1 MKQHLL
7 KKWWRP
13 FFVLVALLGSI
24 TLLSTPDPLAVERNI
39 EGMTGN
45 GQRSHGTGG
54 TGGAVSTGGAGGTR
68 GAGGAVST
76 IGYEAYLAQA
86 EADQMHLRQFT
97 EQFAKDHT
105 AFLADPANAAKKT
118 KLQQTESSIKKVLA
132 DLHETVM
139 GKLYPKGLEYNEA
152 TLAIDI
158 PKVATLVQPIVGKYE
173 HNKLKQQHAA
183 SQYEVAHT
191 QTKAYRAR
199 DYFYALLALI
209 TAIMVVHS
217 LTNDD
222 PNKLEYVILAMAVLV
237 LVTQVYAQVADLVSD
252 AFNTGLAKLSRLI
265 GDAFYS

>member
-1 MKQHLL
+1 MKHLL

-13 FFVLVALLGSI
+13 LFVVVALLGSI
-24 TLLSTPDPLAVERNI
+24 TLLSTPDPLAVERNA

-45 GQRSHGTGG
+45 GIRSHGASRTR
-54 TGGAVSTGGAGGTR
+54 AGGAGAVR
-68 GAGGAVST
+68 PVST
-76 IGYEAYLAQA
+76 TGYEAYQAQA
-86 EADQMHLRQFT
+86 EADQLQLRQFT

-105 AFLADPANAAKKT
+105 ALLADPANTAKKT
-118 KLQQTESSIKKVLA
+118 KLEQTESSIKKVLA
-132 DLHETVM
+132 DLHDTVI
-139 GKLYPKGLEYNEA
+139 GQLYPQGLQYNEA

-158 PKVATLVQPIVGKYE
+158 PKVATLVQPIVDKYE
-173 HNKLKQQHAA
+173 QKKLKQQHAA

-199 DYFYALLALI
+199 DYLYALIALI
-209 TAIMVVHS
+209 AAIMVVHS

-252 AFNTGLAKLSRLI
+252 AFNTGLAKLSRII
-265 GDAFYS
+265 GNAFYS